1 MGVLFSALWRLDTTA
16 ACVAVFV
23 VALGSLWLYVALAR
37 PAHSSRDYE
46 RLEELLGDGSA
57 AAAAAGAGGGGGK
70 KEGRKRRGRGKT
82 VSSFYAL
89 FTLLTRARGVVA
101 HWYYDRLLFG

>member
-37 PAHSSRDYE
+37 PAHSSREYE
-46 RLEELLGDGSA
+46 RLEELLGDGSTA
-57 AAAAAGAGGGGGK
+57 AVAPGAGGGGGE
-70 KEGRKRRGRGKT
+70 EGGEEEERERKNGE
-82 VSSFYAL
+82 
-89 FTLLTRARGVVA
+89 
-101 HWYYDRLLFG
+101 

>member
-23 VALGSLWLYVALAR
+23 VALGSLWLYVTLAR
-37 PAHSSRDYE
+37 PAHSSREYE
-46 RLEELLGDGSA
+46 RLEELLGDGSTA
-57 AAAAAGAGGGGGK
+57 AVTAGAGGGGGGGK
-70 KEGRKRRGRGKT
+70 KEGKKRRGRGKT

-89 FTLLTRARGVVA
+89 FTSLTRARGVA
-101 HWYYDRLLFG
+101 AR